1 MRTVYVD
8 LHNHSCLSPCGD
20 DAMVPSLV
28 AGLHKLAGVDV
39 AALTDHNTT
48 RNCPAFFEA
57 AKAYGL
63 SPLAGMELTTA
74 EDIHVICLFL
84 TVEEASAFEE
94 KVVEHRLLLKNNVT
108 IFGNQWIVDAED
120 RVVGEDPYF
129 LPNATSLSLE
139 EAFRLVTSMGGVC
152 YPAHVDRPSNG
163 LIAILGDVPDEPAY
177 RFAEFN
183 DPANIEPYREQ
194 YPRLKNLRVIYGSD
208 AHRPDAVPEEA
219 RFAIEVDDEGTPAE
233 AVFRYLKGG

>member
-1 MRTVYVD
+1 MRTFYVD

-20 DAMVPSLV
+20 DSMMPALV
-28 AGLHKLAGVDV
+28 AGMYKLAGVDV

-48 RNCPAFFEA
+48 KNCPAFFEA

-84 TVEEASAFEE
+84 TCEEAAAFDDEVQ
-94 KVVEHRLLLKNNVT
+94 KRRVRIKNRVE
-108 IFGNQWIVDAED
+108 IFGNQWIVDADD
-120 RVVGEDPYF
+120 RIIGEDPDF
-129 LPNATSLSLE
+129 LPNATTLSLE
-139 EAFRLVTSMGGVC
+139 DAYELATSMGGVC

-163 LIAILGDVPDEPAY
+163 LIAVLGDVPEKPVY

-183 DPANIEPYREQ
+183 DPANIEPFLERYPKLREMQ
-194 YPRLKNLRVIYGSD
+194 IIYGSD
-208 AHRPDAVPEEA
+208 AHRQESIPDGPV
-219 RFAIEVDDEGTPAE
+219 FSVEVGDEGTPAE
-233 AVFRYLKGG
+233 AVFRWLKGG

>member
-1 MRTVYVD
+1 MRKVFVD
-8 LHNHSCLSPCGD
+8 LHNHSCLSPCGED
-20 DAMVPSLV
+20 DMMPALV

-57 AKAYGL
+57 AGAYGL

-84 TVEEASAFEE
+84 TPEEAAAFEE
-94 KVVEHRLLLKNNVT
+94 EVYKRRVLIPNRVD
-108 IFGNQWIVDAED
+108 IFGNQFIVDAND
-120 RVVGEDPYF
+120 CVIGEEPYY
-129 LPNATSLSLE
+129 LVNATTLTLE
-139 EAFRLVTSMGGVC
+139 EAYDLATRMGGVC
-152 YPAHVDRPSNG
+152 YPAHIDRPANG
-163 LIAILGDVPDEPAY
+163 LIAVLGDFPEHPKY

-183 DPANIEPYREQ
+183 DPANIPAYREK
-194 YPRLKNLRVIYGSD
+194 YSRLRDMKVIYGSD
-208 AHRPDAVPEEA
+208 AHRPDAVPTDA
-219 RFAIEVDDEGTPAE
+219 VFSIEVEEDGTPAE

>member
-1 MRTVYVD
+1 MRRLFVD
-8 LHNHSCLSPCGD
+8 LHNHSCLSPCGED
-20 DAMVPSLV
+20 NMYPSLV
-28 AGLHKLAGVDV
+28 AGLHKLAGVHV

-84 TVEEASAFEE
+84 TTEEATAFEE
-94 KVVEHRLLLKNNVT
+94 KVWEHRVNIPNKVA
-108 IFGNQWIVDAED
+108 IFGHQYVVDAED
-120 RVVGEDPYF
+120 RVLGEEPNY
-129 LPNATSLSLE
+129 LPNATTLTLE
-139 EAFRLVTSMGGVC
+139 DAYALTVSMGGVC

-163 LIAILGDVPDEPAY
+163 LIAILGDVPEHPVY

-183 DPANIEPYREQ
+183 DPANIEPYRER
-194 YPRLKNLRVIYGSD
+194 YPKLRDMEVVYGSD
-208 AHRPDAVPEEA
+208 AHRPEAVPTEA
-219 RFAIEVDDEGTPAE
+219 VFSVEVVDEGTPAE
-233 AVFRYLKGG
+233 AVFRWLKGG